1 MDKQTLVETRGRK
14 RVEDIASKLL
24 HSLRTCFSTLKD
36 PSRDERGKKK
46 EFSLADCLMSAV
58 AMFGLKYPSLL
69 QFDKSVHQEETIRDN
84 LKTLYGVEHAPCD
97 TYMRERL
104 DLVDPKDL
112 RPAFLKIFN
121 QLQRNKVLEEYAYLQ
136 EGYIISIDGTGYFE
150 SYEIHCKNCC
160 EKNRRNGKIAY
171 YHQMLAASLV
181 SPEKREVIPLC
192 PEPII
197 KKDGKKK
204 NDCELRAVKRLLTS
218 LREDHPFLKITVVED
233 TLYGVIPHIKNLYE
247 LKMHFLIGVKPKRH
261 KNLFDWLSGQ
271 ELNKI
276 EFEKEG
282 KVHRFQFF
290 NGAPLGDL
298 QVNFL
303 EYWEIENGAILRHFS
318 WITNILIT
326 NENVFRLMRAARS
339 RWRIENETFNTL
351 KNQGY
356 HFEHNFG
363 HGYQHLS
370 TVLSFTMMLAF
381 LIDQAQALC
390 CRLFQGAW
398 KKIDS
403 GVIFWQKL
411 RSIFFEYWVLS
422 WSDLYLAIQYGYA
435 KQTLTPAPN
444 TS

>member
-1 MDKQTLVETRGRK
+1 MDNQTLVETRGRK
-14 RVEDIASKLL
+14 KAQNVASKLL
-24 HSLRTCFSTLKD
+24 HSLRAYFSTIKD
-36 PSRDERGKKK
+36 PPRDKRGKKK
-46 EFSLADCLMSAV
+46 EFSLTDCLMSAV
-58 AMFGLKYPSLL
+58 AMFGLKYSSLL
-69 QFDKSVHQEETIRDN
+69 QFDKSAHQEETIRHN
-84 LKTLYGVEHAPCD
+84 LKTLYGVENAPCD

-104 DLVDPKDL
+104 DLIRPDDL
-112 RPAFLKIFN
+112 RPAFAKGFK
-121 QLQRNKVLEEYAYLQ
+121 QLQRNKALEEYFYLK
-136 EGYIISIDGTGYFE
+136 EGYIISIDASIYFE
-150 SYEIHCKNCC
+150 SSQIHCKNCC
-160 EKNRRNGKIAY
+160 EKHRRNGKKAY

-181 SPEKREVIPLC
+181 SPEKKEVIPLC

-197 KKDGKKK
+197 KEDGNKK

-218 LREDHPFLKITVVED
+218 MREDHPYLKMVVVED
-233 TLYGVIPHIKNLYE
+233 SLYATVPHIKDLSE
-247 LKMHFLIGVKPKRH
+247 LKMHYMIAVKPKRP
-261 KNLFDWLSGQ
+261 KSIFTWLAMH

-282 KVHRFQFF
+282 KIHRFYFF
-290 NGAPLGDL
+290 NGAPFGDL

-303 EYWEIENGAILRHFS
+303 EYWEIENGSILRHFS
-318 WITNILIT
+318 WITDILIT
-326 NENVFRLMRAARS
+326 NENVFCLMRAARS
-339 RWRIENETFNTL
+339 RWKIENETFNTL

-363 HGYQHLS
+363 HGYQYLS
-370 TVLSFTMMLAF
+370 TILCFTMMLAF

-398 KKIDS
+398 EKIDS

-435 KQTLTPAPN
+435 KQTLIPAD